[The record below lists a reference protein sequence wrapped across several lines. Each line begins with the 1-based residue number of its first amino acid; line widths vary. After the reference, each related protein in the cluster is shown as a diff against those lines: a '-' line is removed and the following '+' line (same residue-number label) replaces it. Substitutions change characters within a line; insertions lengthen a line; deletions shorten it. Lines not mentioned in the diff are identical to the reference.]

1 MLMAFYLILLPLVH
15 EGASHMR
22 AECEI
27 SLNDPGGGEDGL
39 GPDPILVISLLY
51 KRRSF
56 SPHTYHL

>member
-1 MLMAFYLILLPLVH
+1 
-15 EGASHMR
+15 MR
-22 AECEI
+22 ADHEI
-27 SLNDPGGGEDGL
+27 SLNDPGGGDDGL